1 MNKAEEEIIEQCK
14 AGDRYALGLL
24 YTCYA
29 PKMRRLCTHYV
40 QDEGLAEDIVHDGFI
55 IIMSTIGQLNDV
67 TKFESWM
74 AAVIRHLALRHMRR
88 SAKTKFVPIETV
100 EVNGALITE
109 ATTEAAS
116 AISEYKELLQLVETL
131 PDGYRE
137 VFKLSVFDGMT
148 HNEIGQSLNIKS
160 HSSSSQLA
168 RAKKLLR
175 LLAAKYGFVP
185 IFVMGLLHILRI
197 DMPPDPNSKTE
208 PTTGNA
214 YTEADA
220 NVLPAST
227 AIQVTV
233 NKAVPKSSA
242 TLCEHDIKL
251 PADTAN
257 NNRVATQPDTVGR
270 QTAESAA
277 STEQKKT
284 SQPAASGITDTG
296 SYRLHQVK
304 GTKKQW
310 TASVTCYGGSSAQF
324 SAITEVS
331 GSVASGGTVERTEH
345 RIHHRVPFS
354 VSISLHK
361 HLYGRWG
368 IGTGISYTRLKAD
381 FATITEEGTSW
392 HRQTEEY
399 IGIPISATCGIWNS
413 RSLRLY
419 TVGNIRT
426 DIPVSGSR
434 MWQWTLSTG
443 VGLQYKLT
451 PSIGFFAEPSLNW
464 HLGGR
469 HTTTTIWTDRPFDV
483 TIPFGLRFS
492 W

>member
-14 AGDRYALGLL
+14 AGDRHALGLL

-55 IIMSTIGQLNDV
+55 IIMSTIGQLNDI

-88 SAKTKFVPIETV
+88 SAKTKFVSIEAV
-100 EVNGALITE
+100 EENEALI
-109 ATTEAAS
+109 TEAAS

-131 PDGYRE
+131 PDGYRDA
-137 VFKLSVFDGMT
+137 FKLSVFDGMT

-168 RAKKLLR
+168 RAKKMLR
-175 LLAAKYGFVP
+175 LLAVRYGFVP
-185 IFVMGLLHILRI
+185 IFVMGLLHVLRI
-197 DMPPDPNSKTE
+197 DMPPCPNSKTE

-214 YTEADA
+214 YAGVDA
-220 NVLPAST
+220 NILPAST

-233 NKAVPKSSA
+233 DKAGPKASA
-242 TLCEHDIKL
+242 TLCKYDVKL

-257 NNRVATQPDTVGR
+257 NNRVATQPDTVGK

-277 STEQKKT
+277 STEQKKAP
-284 SQPAASGITDTG
+284 QPAASGITDTG
-296 SYRLHQVK
+296 CYRLHQVK
-304 GTKKQW
+304 GAESQW
-310 TASVTCYGGSSAQF
+310 TASVTCYGGSSARF
-324 SAITEVS
+324 SAITEVP
-331 GSVASGGTVERTEH
+331 GSVASGGTVERAEH

-354 VSISLHK
+354 VSLSLHK

-368 IGTGISYTRLKAD
+368 LGAGISYTRLEAD
-381 FATITEEGTSW
+381 FTTITEEETTW
-392 HRQTEEY
+392 HRQAEEY
-399 IGIPISATCGIWNS
+399 IGIPISVTCGIWNS

-434 MWQWTLSTG
+434 TWQWTLSAG
-443 VGLQYKLT
+443 VGLQYEVT
-451 PSIGFFAEPSLNW
+451 PSIGFFTEPSLNW

-469 HTTTTIWTDRPFDV
+469 PATTTIWTDRPFDV